1 MSQILF
7 NFSLNSK
14 IYQNKNFYFCFQFI
28 TKEECW
34 RRFLNSIFYVGKG
47 KSGRPYSHLYDAM
60 KFFSQQN
67 NCLPIFPLSK
77 PGETPLED
85 KILFKTPDYL
95 ITTKKNGSKNS
106 RFERYLSPTA
116 STKQIGESKK
126 LEKIINVWESGHGVV
141 CLHIFHNIIP
151 VEALTREAAI
161 IDCIGLNH
169 LTNMKRG
176 DYYGAPLT
184 WPQKSRKNLG
194 VGLLY
199 KAMLI
204 HLAEGESQIMPGDLI

>member
-1 MSQILF
+1 
-7 NFSLNSK
+7 
-14 IYQNKNFYFCFQFI
+14 
-28 TKEECW
+28 
-34 RRFLNSIFYVGKG
+34 
-47 KSGRPYSHLYDAM
+47 M
-60 KFFSQQN
+60 KLFSQQN
-67 NCLPIFPLSK
+67 NCLPFFPLSK
-77 PGETPLED
+77 PGETPPED
-85 KILFKTPDYL
+85 KILFKTPNYF
-95 ITTKKNGSKNS
+95 ITSKKSDS
-106 RFERYLSPTA
+106 RFARYLSSTL
-116 STKQIGESKK
+116 STKQIAESKK
-126 LEKIINVWESGHGVV
+126 LEKIINIWESGHGVV
-141 CLHIFHNIIP
+141 CLHVFHNIIP
-151 VEALTREAAI
+151 VEALTREASI